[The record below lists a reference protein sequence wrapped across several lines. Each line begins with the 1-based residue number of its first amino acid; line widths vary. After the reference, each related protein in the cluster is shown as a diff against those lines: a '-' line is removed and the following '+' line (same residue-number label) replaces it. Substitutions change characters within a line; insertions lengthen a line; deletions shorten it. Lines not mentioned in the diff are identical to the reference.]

1 MVARPGKQLAIFPCQ
16 LCSGENFRWQ
26 ADLYRHYAI
35 KHFHEQLLE
44 KLALVGAPPYKCKT
58 CGIHAQNEKQIVI
71 HFAIV
76 HRVVVRILEE
86 NGSMP
91 RGGSL
96 AVRAGAGSK
105 ALPTTYR
112 CPICSATIP
121 AKHRAD
127 HLTVHFKD
135 KISPLLAREAPFS
148 CPKCRF
154 VATDRPSLIRH
165 FATRHGLVDAFLK
178 DWLERHG
185 REAEAASLETRPTPS
200 VRPPPEAGQPEC
212 RLCEEF
218 PVFQKNFDFHKHLVD
233 QHFRIQINSELPQV
247 NRTIF
252 DKMDTQISH
261 ITNPFTVFMEGKRM
275 IASG

>member
-1 MVARPGKQLAIFPCQ
+1 MVARPGKHLAIFPC
-16 LCSGENFRWQ
+16 LICNNENFRWQ
-26 ADLYRHYAI
+26 ADLYRHYAM
-35 KHFHEQLLE
+35 KHFHDELLE
-44 KLALVGAPPYKCKT
+44 KLKLEGDPPYKCKT
-58 CGIHAQNEKQIVI
+58 CGIQAQNEKQIVI

-76 HRVVVRILEE
+76 HRAVVKILEE
-86 NGSMP
+86 NGSVS
-91 RGGSL
+91 RSGGMAS
-96 AVRAGAGSK
+96 RMGIGMK
-105 ALPTTYR
+105 MLPTTYR

-135 KISPLLAREAPFS
+135 KISPLLAREIPFA

-154 VATDRPSLIRH
+154 VAMDRPSLIRH

-185 REAEAASLETRPTPS
+185 RESEASGLDSRSLPA
-200 VRPPPEAGQPEC
+200 VKGPPESGMIEC

-247 NRTIF
+247 MNSSFKSIIRTSL
-252 DKMDTQISH
+252 ISKQFH
-261 ITNPFTVFMEGKRM
+261 TSDF
-275 IASG
+275 

>member
-1 MVARPGKQLAIFPCQ
+1 MILYCNFPIVQFLQSSMVARPGKHLAIFPC
-16 LCSGENFRWQ
+16 LICNNENFRWQ
-26 ADLYRHYAI
+26 ADLYRHYAM
-35 KHFHEQLLE
+35 KHFHDELLE
-44 KLALVGAPPYKCKT
+44 KLKLEGDPPYKCKT
-58 CGIHAQNEKQIVI
+58 CGIQAQNEKQIVI

-76 HRVVVRILEE
+76 HRAVVKILEE
-86 NGSMP
+86 SGSLS

-96 AVRAGAGSK
+96 GSRMVTGGM
-105 ALPTTYR
+105 LPTTYR

-135 KISPLLAREAPFS
+135 KISPLLAREAPFA

-154 VATDRPSLIRH
+154 VAMDRPSLIRH

-185 REAEAASLETRPTPS
+185 REGEAAGLDSRSTPA
-200 VRPPPEAGQPEC
+200 VKGPPESGLIEC
-212 RLCEEF
+212 RLCEDF

-247 NRTIF
+247 TGTCCDLLMKHF
-252 DKMDTQISH
+252 
-261 ITNPFTVFMEGKRM
+261 
-275 IASG
+275 

>member
-1 MVARPGKQLAIFPCQ
+1 M
-16 LCSGENFRWQ
+16 
-26 ADLYRHYAI
+26 
-35 KHFHEQLLE
+35 KHFHEELLE
-44 KLALVGAPPYKCKT
+44 KLALEGDPPYKCKT

-76 HRVVVRILEE
+76 HRAVVRILEE

-91 RGGSL
+91 RGGSMASRL
-96 AVRAGAGSK
+96 GGVGAK
-105 ALPTTYR
+105 MLPSTYR

-135 KISPLLAREAPFS
+135 KISPLLARETPFS

-154 VATDRPSLIRH
+154 VAQDRPSLIRH
-165 FATRHGLVDAFLK
+165 FATRHGLIDAFLK

-185 REAEAASLETRPTPS
+185 RDAEAVGLEPRSMPAI
-200 VRPPPEAGQPEC
+200 RAPPEGGQPEC

-233 QHFRIQINSELPQV
+233 HHFRIQINSELPQV
-247 NRTIF
+247 RSYRESCARLSCNSEF
-252 DKMDTQISH
+252 CSFH
-261 ITNPFTVFMEGKRM
+261 G
-275 IASG
+275 G